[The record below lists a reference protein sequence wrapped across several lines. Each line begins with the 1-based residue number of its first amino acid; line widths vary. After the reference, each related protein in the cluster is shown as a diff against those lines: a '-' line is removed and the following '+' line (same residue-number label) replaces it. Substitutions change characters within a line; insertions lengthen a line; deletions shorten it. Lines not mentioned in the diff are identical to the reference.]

1 MIKETFAPD
10 WEGRPLS
17 EGASGPGAG
26 AISDI
31 LAEVSDYIPDLAYQP
46 QRSLVCG
53 DKSVVISKVT
63 GTVKEPPAP
72 SISILQSVL
81 DFEPGQQEI
90 PLFPGDILSFKFQI
104 HFTQHFELGKSQNDL
119 PFFADESIKSIHQTF

>member
-1 MIKETFAPD
+1 MVLFSEGKGQDEDLIGETFAPD
-10 WEGRPLS
+10 WEGRPLI

-63 GTVKEPPAP
+63 GTVREPPAP

-81 DFEPGQQEI
+81 DFEPGQQDQEI
-90 PLFPGDILSFKFQI
+90 PLFPGD
-104 HFTQHFELGKSQNDL
+104 
-119 PFFADESIKSIHQTF
+119 

>member
-31 LAEVSDYIPDLAYQP
+31 LAEVSDYIPDLAYKP

-53 DKSVVISKVT
+53 DT
-63 GTVKEPPAP
+63 AAA
-72 SISILQSVL
+72 LL
-81 DFEPGQQEI
+81 RQQKAKAESQT
-90 PLFPGDILSFKFQI
+90 ILS
-104 HFTQHFELGKSQNDL
+104 
-119 PFFADESIKSIHQTF
+119 